1 MHYTEKAHSNSVA
14 LPKTQAT
21 KHTKWKTKYIAKNT
35 PSEITPNLWYRHST
49 GWELGISM
57 HQLGIE
63 PRSQEWEP
71 CMIPLHHWCFP
82 AAFSYSVLFHSNQ
95 RQVIIRTMQE
105 KYFSTWKTL
114 PEEHNTYPK
123 ILTRGQY
130 FTDYSLLTAPFPKG
144 RFERVSMEN
153 PKKVFCLFL
162 TIYTNSQSSFGEG
175 KAKQLHRFLPRC
187 LWL

>member
-1 MHYTEKAHSNSVA
+1 M
-14 LPKTQAT
+14 P
-21 KHTKWKTKYIAKNT
+21 KHTLLNYTKPVVQA
-35 PSEITPNLWYRHST
+35 LHR
-49 GWELGISM
+49 LGVGNFM

-71 CMIPLHHWCFP
+71 CMIPLHHWCCP
-82 AAFSYSVLFHSNQ
+82 AVFSYSVYFTLI
-95 RQVIIRTMQE
+95 RGQVIIRTKQE

-114 PEEHNTYPK
+114 TEEHNTYPK

-130 FTDYSLLTAPFPKG
+130 FTDYSFLTTTFSKG
-144 RFERVSMEN
+144 RFERVRMEN

-162 TIYTNSQSSFGEG
+162 AIYINSQSSFGEG